1 MWVQLQGRGMTPMTA
16 VFQQRDAGCLGR
28 TVWEEEREL
37 PFMGAQLEHTELC
50 LEIDEELTKS
60 LWAKIKEKTGTGDI
74 VGVCYR
80 PPDQQEQPS

>member
-1 MWVQLQGRGMTPMTA
+1 MGA
-16 VFQQRDAGCLGR
+16 VARPWDDSHDCSVPTRDAGCLGR